1 MYTETQILKD
11 TTQTAG
17 NGSEGELVINV
28 GPQHPATHGVL
39 HLVITLNGETIK
51 KIEPHLGYI
60 HRSIEKMCES
70 LTYRQFIYVTSRMDY
85 LSAHINNHACAMTVE
100 KGLQVEVPQRAKY
113 IRVIMDE
120 LTRIASHELWW
131 GAMAMDLGAFTPFF
145 YAFRERETINEIMEE
160 TCGARLTMNYM
171 VPGGVMADIHP
182 DFVRKVKAF
191 IQLFNDHIDEYDE
204 LVTGNVIFQNRMKG
218 VGYLSKEDAISY
230 GCSGPVA
237 RASGVNCDIRK
248 LYPYEVYGQVQFD
261 EVLQTEGDSFARYLV
276 RIAEMKQS
284 IRIIEQLI
292 DGIPEGDFQAK
303 TKAVLK
309 LPKGEFYTRVET
321 ARGELGVYIVSEGGT
336 TPYRIKIRSP
346 GFSNLSALGHMAR
359 GGKIGDLMATMGT
372 LDLVIPDIDR

>member
-1 MYTETQILKD
+1 MYRETEIVQ
-11 TTQTAG
+11 APEA
-17 NGSEGELVINV
+17 SPEGDMIINV

-51 KIEPHLGYI
+51 KVEPHLGYI

-70 LTYRQFIYVTSRMDY
+70 LSYRQFIYVTSRMDY
-85 LSAHINNHACAMTVE
+85 LSAHINNHACALTVE
-100 KGLQVEVPQRAKY
+100 KGLQVEIPPRAQA
-113 IRVIMDE
+113 IRVLMDE

-145 YAFRERETINEIMEE
+145 HAFRERETINDIMEE

-171 VPGGVMADIHP
+171 VPGGVMQDIHP
-182 DFVRKVKAF
+182 NFQKRVKDFLQLYKRK
-191 IQLFNDHIDEYDE
+191 IHEYDE
-204 LVTGNVIFQNRMKG
+204 LVTGNVIFQSRMKS
-218 VGYLSKEDAISY
+218 VGMLSAEDAISY

-237 RASGVNCDIRK
+237 RGSGVSSDIRK
-248 LYPYEVYGQVQFD
+248 IAPYEIYDKLEFD
-261 EVLQTEGDSFARYLV
+261 EVLETGCDSFARYLV
-276 RIAEMKQS
+276 RVKEMNQS
-284 IRIIEQLI
+284 VRIIEQLI
-292 DGIPEGDFQAK
+292 DNIPEGDFQAK

-336 TPYRIKIRSP
+336 TPYRIKFRSP
-346 GFSNLSALGHMAR
+346 GFSNLSVLDKIAR
-359 GGKIGDLMATMGT
+359 GSKIGDLIAMMGT

>member
-1 MYTETQILKD
+1 MHQVLSSTPDGIFT
-11 TTQTAG
+11 
-17 NGSEGELVINV
+17 INV

-39 HLVITLNGETIK
+39 HLVITLNGETIL

-85 LSAHINNHACAMTVE
+85 LSAHINNHACALCVE
-100 KGLQVEVPQRAKY
+100 KGLQVEVPMRAQY

-120 LTRIASHELWW
+120 LTRLASHELWW
-131 GAMAMDLGAFTPFF
+131 GAMAMDVGAFTPFF

-182 DFVRKVKAF
+182 QFQQKVKQF
-191 IQLFNDHIDEYDE
+191 IAAYKNKITEYNE

-218 VGYLSKEDAISY
+218 VGYLSAENAISY

-237 RASGVNCDIRK
+237 RASGVACDVRK
-248 LYPYEVYGQVQFD
+248 RYPYDVYAQVQFD
-261 EVLQTEGDSFARYLV
+261 EIIETAGDSFARYLV
-276 RIAEMKQS
+276 RIREMEQS
-284 IRIIEQLI
+284 VRIIEQLI
-292 DGIPEGDFQAK
+292 DNIPEGDYQAK

-309 LPKGEFYTRVET
+309 LPKGEFYQRVET

-336 TPYRIKIRSP
+336 TPYRIKFRSP
-346 GFSNLSALGHMAR
+346 GFSNLSALNEMAK
-359 GGKIGDLMATMGT
+359 GGKIGDLVATMGT